1 MRKTFNIITVSLI
14 LCMAIFLTDSLYA
27 QTQAPPPPQTHG
39 VGGDVP
45 GGGAPVGEG
54 VVLLIAMGAAYG
66 ARKVYSMRRKLAE

>member
-1 MRKTFNIITVSLI
+1 MRKILNILTVSLI
-14 LCMAIFLTDSLYA
+14 LSIAIFLTDSLYA

-54 VVLLIAMGAAYG
+54 IVFLVAMGAAYG

>member
-27 QTQAPPPPQTHG
+27 QTQAPPPPLTHG

-54 VVLLIAMGAAYG
+54 VILLIAMGAAYG

>member
-1 MRKTFNIITVSLI
+1 MKRIKNNIIGFFLVLTLFLAATVS
-14 LCMAIFLTDSLYA
+14 YA
-27 QTQAPPPPQTHG
+27 QTQAPPPPRHG
-39 VGGDVP
+39 TEDPTVP

>member
-1 MRKTFNIITVSLI
+1 LI
-14 LCMAIFLTDSLYA
+14 LSIAIFLTDSLYA

-54 VVLLIAMGAAYG
+54 IVFLVAMGAAYG

>member
-1 MRKTFNIITVSLI
+1 MRKILNILTVSLI
-14 LCMAIFLTDSLYA
+14 LSIAIFLTDSLYA

-54 VVLLIAMGAAYG
+54 IIFLVAMGAAYG